1 MKCYSGD
8 QIKKSEI
15 GGRVASMGGR
25 RYAYR
30 ILVARTR
37 CRREGSKKRIFW
49 EWDGETW
56 TGVIW
61 LNIETGDGRL

>member
-1 MKCYSGD
+1 M
-8 QIKKSEI
+8 
-15 GGRVASMGGR
+15 ASMGGR

-37 CRREGSKKRIFW
+37 CRCEGNKKRIFW